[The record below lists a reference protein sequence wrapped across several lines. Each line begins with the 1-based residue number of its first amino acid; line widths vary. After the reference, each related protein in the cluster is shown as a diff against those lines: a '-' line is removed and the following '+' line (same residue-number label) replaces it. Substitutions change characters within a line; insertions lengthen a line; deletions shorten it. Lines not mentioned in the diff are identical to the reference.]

1 MIRDVPR
8 KLVLRDVEFTEG
20 EIDQLVV
27 LFPVMDM
34 VQVAPEVVRSNQILQ
49 KALLAGAVVCNSIST
64 PVVLNLTQ
72 DGRALLAK
80 V

>member
-1 MIRDVPR
+1 MIQDVPR
-8 KLVLRDVEFTEG
+8 KLILRDVEFTEG
-20 EIDQLVV
+20 DVAHLGE

-34 VQVAPEVVRSNQILQ
+34 AQVSPAEVRSDLILQ
-49 KALLAGAVVCNSIST
+49 KALLSGAVVCNSIQN

-72 DGRALLAK
+72 DGRALLQK